1 MYLGHIVELAE
12 KEELFEDPKHPYTR
26 SLLSAIPVPDP
37 REAGSRTILQGDVP
51 DPVNPPS
58 GCRFHP
64 RCPEAREVC
73 REINPD
79 PRNVSTAGA
88 VHNAACVK
96 HDVFD
101 VDYANSAPIQT
112 DDDEFG
118 EDLQV
123 TEGSR

>member
-1 MYLGHIVELAE
+1 
-12 KEELFEDPKHPYTR
+12 
-26 SLLSAIPVPDP
+26 
-37 REAGSRTILQGDVP
+37 
-51 DPVNPPS
+51 
-58 GCRFHP
+58 
-64 RCPEAREVC
+64 
-73 REINPD
+73 
-79 PRNVSTAGA
+79 VSTAGA